1 MTHGYSTGHTVTAL
15 DTLDTRL
22 NVHNTKVKFK
32 ATLHVS
38 FIGFFLQ
45 AHGLDF
51 DTHNYIDNYT
61 KIQQKNTRKHNS
73 VTGDDL

>member
-38 FIGFFLQ
+38 FIGFFYKHMAWTSIHIITLII
-45 AHGLDF
+45 
-51 DTHNYIDNYT
+51 T
-61 KIQQKNTRKHNS
+61 QKYNKKTPENI
-73 VTGDDL
+73 TQ